1 MQLPASIQQ
10 ARSRLERA
18 DEKLTH
24 ISEFLPAAKKRKM
37 ASSRCQYQLKRQVPI
52 TQMKQAKLCADRDTA
67 QRQLEV
73 KKGELK
79 FMKMLLRKGEKHN
92 RELKAVITGK
102 EAEIAELRGRL
113 AVVEHELSLARKEA
127 QQLRDQLQKATEDLA
142 ERSRKVCDI
151 ERTQAELERER
162 SRFDMLLST
171 FAARTQVWY
180 M

>member
-10 ARSRLERA
+10 ACGRLERA

-24 ISEFLPAAKKRKM
+24 ISESLPVAKKRKM
-37 ASSRCQYQLKRQVPI
+37 AASRRQNQLKGQVSVTRA
-52 TQMKQAKLCADRDTA
+52 TQTKLCSNKNAA
-67 QRQLEV
+67 QLQLEI
-73 KKGELK
+73 KKKELQ
-79 FMKMLLRKGEKHN
+79 FMKMLLCKGEVN
-92 RELKAVITGK
+92 NEDLKVVITGK